1 MLGNGSPARAYH
13 HGDLP
18 AALLA
23 SAAALIEERGIDAF
37 SLREAARRAGV
48 SPAAPSHHFGDAR
61 GLLTALAAQAFQDL
75 GDALEEGGAIA
86 DDRET
91 RILRQG
97 IAYVGFAI
105 ARPGRFGLMWRSALL
120 DAAEPAFDQA
130 SRRAFRALDG
140 LVRGDADPA
149 PPHDPACAPSIAC
162 WSIVHGFATLALS
175 GAFGPGPDAA
185 RLAAER
191 MLPAVL
197 AYLEV

>member
-13 HGDLP
+13 HGDLR

-23 SAAALIEERGIDAF
+23 SAATLIEERGIDAF
-37 SLREAARRAGV
+37 SLREVARRAGV
-48 SPAAPSHHFGDAR
+48 SPAAPSHHFDDAR
-61 GLLTALAAQAFQDL
+61 GLLTALAAQAFRDL
-75 GDALEEGGAIA
+75 GDALEEGGVA

-120 DAAEPAFDQA
+120 DAADPALDQA
-130 SRRAFRALDG
+130 SRRAFRALDK

-149 PPHDPACAPSIAC
+149 PAHDPACAPSIAC
-162 WSIVHGFATLALS
+162 WSIVQGFATLALG
-175 GAFGPGPDAA
+175 GAFGPGPEAA

-197 AYLEV
+197 AYLAV

>member
-1 MLGNGSPARAYH
+1 MPRSDSPARAYH
-13 HGDLP
+13 HGDLR

-23 SAAALIEERGIDAF
+23 SAAALIEERGVDAF
-37 SLREAARRAGV
+37 SLREVARRAGV

-61 GLLTALAAQAFQDL
+61 GLLTALAARAFLDL
-75 GDALEEGGAIA
+75 ADVLDPGDGA

-120 DAAEPAFDQA
+120 DAADPALDQA
-130 SRRAFRALDG
+130 SRRAFRALDR
-140 LVRGDADPA
+140 LVRGEADPA
-149 PPHDPACAPSIAC
+149 PPRDPACAPSIAC
-162 WSIVHGFATLALS
+162 WSIVHGFATLALG

-185 RLAAER
+185 RLAAEAL
-191 MLPAVL
+191 LPAVL
-197 AYLEV
+197 GHLHP